1 MSNDI
6 DERNLTVSYLY
17 SDQEAFD
24 LIFGAVKEEPPN
36 SAVISNVIHDRLR
49 YYTVGFGRKI
59 DRGFEEWVNRYMKL
73 VEDSEDIKPVLK
85 LKLFQWLY
93 EVIRIAADPVLEK
106 SYLEEFHD
114 EAQISKT
121 IVDKFKTYINSEHLS
136 EYEEIL
142 KREDIKNKYCESFY
156 EEILP
161 TYLGGR
167 KPKTQKSEWCDS
179 TGPNINFFQ
188 SGERSKWIKMLIIAI
203 ISSLL
208 LGFLLGKLSNNNSSS
223 ANGLHGNDS
232 FMYEESDLSN
242 QENDS
247 EGLAEEESTESKVVS
262 GKPKKT
268 TESDEDVVENSES
281 SLTGYKHEVGDVIT
295 ITETWKLRSAP
306 DLSDNEVS
314 GDLYRDCKITV
325 NEVQEMNNI
334 IWYTVSF
341 NDVYLL
347 RATDEIKQMANTR
360 SMKRVLPVRSSLWKN
375 YKDPDPIMDLNEG
388 IAVKIDNAV
397 ADANGD
403 TWFKVQIPE
412 KYYVTFKEQYNNPTE
427 NNLQVSETDRSEE

>member
-121 IVDKFKTYINSEHLS
+121 IVDKFKTYINSERLS

-161 TYLGGR
+161 TYLGGKKR
-167 KPKTQKSEWCDS
+167 EIQKKEWCDK
-179 TGPNINFFQ
+179 TGPNIDFFQ

-203 ISSLL
+203 ILSLL
-208 LGFLLGKLSNNNSSS
+208 VGFLLGKLSNNNSSS
-223 ANGLHGNDS
+223 VNGLHGNDS

-247 EGLAEEESTESKVVS
+247 GGLAEEESAESKVVS

-281 SLTGYKHEVGDVIT
+281 SLTGYKYEVGEVIT
-295 ITETWKLRSAP
+295 ITDPRKLRSAP
-306 DLSDNEVS
+306 DLSENEVT

-360 SMKRVLPVRSSLWKN
+360 SVKRVLPVRSSLWKN

-388 IAVKIDNAV
+388 ITVKMGNGV
-397 ADANGD
+397 VYANGD
-403 TWFKVQIPE
+403 TWFKVKIPE
-412 KYYVTFKEQYNNPTE
+412 NYYVTFLEQYNNPTE